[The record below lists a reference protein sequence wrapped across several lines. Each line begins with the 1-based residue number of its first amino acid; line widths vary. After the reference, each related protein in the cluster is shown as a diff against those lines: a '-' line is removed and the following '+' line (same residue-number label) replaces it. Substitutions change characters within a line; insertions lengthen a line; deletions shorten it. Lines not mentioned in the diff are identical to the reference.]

1 LLSLSTIFLGINS
14 ANANQSK
21 FSKTLVNK
29 DFQFNYQWLDHQ
41 KSQQSLSFKVP
52 KDFIYNHFRGFKTY
66 KPHIATKVIT
76 RNIQKKLTTTSLQGV
91 RFEYLQLAS
100 SLPLNAA
107 VKVTGSDS
115 LNVQKAYAVVEKV
128 RQEEQRYF
136 ATNYYRPHI
145 DHFNTSSVKIDHAR
159 IAK

>member
-1 LLSLSTIFLGINS
+1 
-14 ANANQSK
+14 
-21 FSKTLVNK
+21 
-29 DFQFNYQWLDHQ
+29 
-41 KSQQSLSFKVP
+41 
-52 KDFIYNHFRGFKTY
+52 
-66 KPHIATKVIT
+66 
-76 RNIQKKLTTTSLQGV
+76 
-91 RFEYLQLAS
+91 
-100 SLPLNAA
+100 

-128 RQEEQRYF
+128 RQEEEQRYF